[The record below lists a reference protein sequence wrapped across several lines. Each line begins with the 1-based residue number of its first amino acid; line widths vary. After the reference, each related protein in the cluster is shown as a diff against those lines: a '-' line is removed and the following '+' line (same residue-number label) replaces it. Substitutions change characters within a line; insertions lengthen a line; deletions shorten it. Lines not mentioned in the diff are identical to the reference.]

1 MVIRS
6 SVTPRK
12 VNRSYMLISS
22 SPRTR
27 SVSQSRAPD
36 DPTMMWARRYRSN
49 GAPQPGASGRDV
61 RGGLG
66 RLRPATDDQEDDG
79 DGDRRD
85 RGRDQCGGEWETDE
99 RGADQVGKRTGV
111 HRPEHTA
118 DRRPQQ
124 EGAIRV
130 GGEPERG
137 TGHDADAGHV
147 ATEGQQDGRAR
158 ADHPEG
164 GRDALTLHR
173 RVETRLETSAIEPD
187 DPVQRG
193 VTHDGSSRAGQ
204 HDQRQLQVAT
214 GGEGRGSVERRLTR
228 QQCADRVA
236 ENQEE
241 DGRVRP
247 VAAVLDER
255 AETVL
260 AAEHLEQDD
269 AEQEAERSE
278 GSEQHDPS
286 HAPLG
291 RPGGGA
297 VLERSEV
304 AGHAYIIPEPRLSA
318 AQSETT
324 RRDRDSR
331 WPRSTSQSTSCRCM
345 ASAPT
350 IISPGASNSTGQTN
364 IARSCQPPRPPWQPT
379 RPSNAATSSRSSSRL
394 LT

>member
-124 EGAIRV
+124 EGAIRI

-236 ENQEE
+236 ETRKKTAGYAQ
-241 DGRVRP
+241 
-247 VAAVLDER
+247 L
-255 AETVL
+255 
-260 AAEHLEQDD
+260 
-269 AEQEAERSE
+269 
-278 GSEQHDPS
+278 
-286 HAPLG
+286 PL
-291 RPGGGA
+291 
-297 VLERSEV
+297 S
-304 AGHAYIIPEPRLSA
+304 
-318 AQSETT
+318 
-324 RRDRDSR
+324 
-331 WPRSTSQSTSCRCM
+331 STSVPKRFSPPSIWSRTMQSRRP
-345 ASAPT
+345 SAPRAANST
-350 IISPGASNSTGQTN
+350 ILRMLRSDGQAAAPCSSGVRSPDMRTSFRSPGFL
-364 IARSCQPPRPPWQPT
+364 P
-379 RPSNAATSSRSSSRL
+379 L
-394 LT
+394 